1 MECQIDFARMGML
14 DSQAGRRRVVH
25 ALIFTAVYSRH
36 MFVWLTF
43 SQTLEAIIAGCEEAW
58 RFFRVF
64 KVLIPDNM
72 KAIVVKADTIN
83 PQFNVGWL
91 EYAQARGFVT
101 DPARVCSPQD
111 HAWSGWCDTCAATSL
126 PARSSSIWPTRR
138 TAPRFGAGIRPVSA
152 CTAPA
157 TPPGRGV
164 RPVRSVAAV
173 ARARGALSGADLCA
187 GLYRPRVIKRGTVN
201 LSNPRA
207 IFAGFASAVH
217 QGRV

>member
-1 MECQIDFARMGML
+1 M
-14 DSQAGRRRVVH
+14 AGRSVGDPKEPVPRYAWSLDVTTETWSDRE
-25 ALIFTAVYSRH
+25 LRH
-36 MFVWLTF
+36 G
-43 SQTLEAIIAGCEEAW
+43 QAE
-58 RFFRVF
+58 R
-64 KVLIPDNM
+64 
-72 KAIVVKADTIN
+72 
-83 PQFNVGWL
+83 

-152 CTAPA
+152 CTAPS

-217 QGRV
+217 QAACDL